1 MENTEQKQPVEE
13 KPKVRKIIIETN
25 GNDLKI
31 VKAEVGGSIEFVAIL
46 QTLIGYINNQKK

>member
-13 KPKVRKIIIETN
+13 KPKVRQIIIETN